1 MNLRWRLGLWRQRRA
16 ASFPISPTHP
26 MTPAINYSLL
36 NLRWGM
42 IICFQGGITCVSM
55 KPADPQKLKAP
66 NHKFLQQKLVSRGL
80 SIWRARGITGKD
92 SLRPPYSRPNL
103 TLFPGIFNDQK
114 RKPLSWHL
122 MPSALWVKYPAVLR
136 PNSQTPIILPS
147 PDTHIFYFL
156 SFIPLHHSFCAWLSE
171 ETSSPFL
178 SDCTAGR
185 LCCIDASR
193 FLLCI
198 RRCSH

>member
-1 MNLRWRLGLWRQRRA
+1 MNSIVDEFEMEIGLVT
-16 ASFPISPTHP
+16 SEES
-26 MTPAINYSLL
+26 SLL
-36 NLRWGM
+36 PHLSNPSHDPCHQLLFAEFAVGYDYM
-42 IICFQGGITCVSM
+42 LPGCITCVSM
-55 KPADPQKLKAP
+55 KPADPQKLKAR

-122 MPSALWVKYPAVLR
+122 PSALWVKYPAVLR

-156 SFIPLHHSFCAWLSE
+156 SFIPLHHSFCA
-171 ETSSPFL
+171 
-178 SDCTAGR
+178 
-185 LCCIDASR
+185 
-193 FLLCI
+193 
-198 RRCSH
+198 